1 MDQLS
6 IRGVPAMGELRE
18 AGALEFSPGKVQQ
31 RPPLPI
37 NPCTR
42 HTGSVDQRGSM
53 AVAQEGLA
61 KAGAALEGMVHVAK
75 DHQIGRSVLR
85 HAIQGEGQILISP
98 VERR

>member
-6 IRGVPAMGELRE
+6 IGGVPAMGEQSE
-18 AGALEFSPGKVQQ
+18 TGALEFSPGKVQQ

-37 NPCTR
+37 NPGTR
-42 HTGSVDQRGSM
+42 HTGGVDQRGSM
-53 AVAQEGLA
+53 AMTQQILA
-61 KAGAALEGMVHVAK
+61 ETGAALEGMVHVAK